1 MGNAHQKWIAE
12 EFNNIKK
19 EKTNPIERDNDYL
32 TLEDVMKF
40 KPPRETP
47 LDMSHLGTLF
57 VMDKQ
62 KDGKFDLK
70 ELSSFVALYHEHQA
84 NDRGTADFLK
94 EFQGYC
100 TLQMWN
106 FVAKPDGRKAWVNWF
121 CSLLVDD
128 AHCSFVHR
136 DAVKLV
142 HQILNVRRAYGVDFQ
157 NFFNLLQRA
166 AIEQNLMPSL
176 QDAPDREQLEECVPM
191 QIIRKFASDFIEG
204 FANYMLSLGFSADL
218 E

>member
-1 MGNAHQKWIAE
+1 
-12 EFNNIKK
+12 
-19 EKTNPIERDNDYL
+19 
-32 TLEDVMKF
+32 MKF

-47 LDMSHLGTLF
+47 LDLSHLGTLF

-70 ELSSFVALYHEHQA
+70 ELSSFVALYYDRQA
-84 NDRGTADFLK
+84 SDRGTADFLK

-106 FVAKPDGRKAWVNWF
+106 FVAKPEGRRAWVNWF
-121 CSLLVDD
+121 CSLLVED

-142 HQILNVRRAYGVDFQ
+142 HQVLCHIITSLFLSLFSSITSHSSHLSLSLSQILNVRRAYGVDFQ
-157 NFFNLLQRA
+157 TFFNLLQRA
-166 AIEQNLMPSL
+166 AIEQNLMSSPS
-176 QDAPDREQLEECVPM
+176 DSSNNEQLEECVPM
-191 QIIRKFASDFIEG
+191 QIIRKFATDFIEG
-204 FANYMLSLGFSADL
+204 FASYMLSLGFSADM
-218 E
+218 EVT